1 MVSKS
6 KKIIAGVVAVAV
18 VGGVALA
25 VQGGDKGKSSEP
37 KYKVAMITDGAQT
50 VMDRSFNQ
58 ITWEGLQSWGKEHN
72 LKKGQGYDYFLSK
85 SPADFDQNFKLAQ
98 REGYNLQ
105 AGIGFSLNN
114 AVKKA
119 AKANPKTQYALVDD
133 VITGQKNVVS
143 LMFRSEESSYLAG
156 VAAATKAKELGENQV
171 GFIGGMVGPVIDRFH
186 AGYVDGVKSVDP
198 NMKVN
203 VVYANSYS
211 DAAKGNMIAKTMIAN
226 GSRVIF
232 SAAGSTGNGVFTS
245 AKQTNQLLN
254 ADSKERVYVIGV
266 DMDQY
271 QDGLFTSKDGKKES
285 ATLTSSLTEV
295 GNALKDTANKGMD
308 GKFPGGKTVRYG
320 LKDKGVDVT
329 TKNLNDQELKAVNEA
344 KQGILD
350 GKIKVNAKPAS
361 YKAEQ

>member
-1 MVSKS
+1 MST
-6 KKIIAGVVAVAV
+6 KILAGVATVAV
-18 VGGVALA
+18 VGGVAFA
-25 VQGGDKGKSSEP
+25 VNNKGDKKASVGD
-37 KYKVAMITDGAQT
+37 YKVAMITDGAQT
-50 VMDRSFNQ
+50 VQDRSFNQ
-58 ITWEGLQSWGKEHN
+58 ITWEGLQAWGKEN
-72 LKKGQGYDYFLSK
+72 NVKQGQGYNYFLSK
-85 SPADFDQNFKLAQ
+85 SPSDFDQNFKLAQ
-98 REGYNLQ
+98 KGGYDMQ
-105 AGIGFSLNN
+105 AGIGFNLNN

-119 AKANPKTQYALVDD
+119 AKANPKTDYVLVDD
-133 VITGQKNVVS
+133 VVTGQKNVTS

-156 VAAATKAKELGENQV
+156 VAAATKAKEIGDHQV

-245 AKQTNQLLN
+245 AKQTNQLLD

-295 GNALKDTANKGMD
+295 GNALKDTANKGMA
-308 GKFPGGKTVRYG
+308 GKFPGGKTVWYG

-350 GKIKVNAKPAS
+350 GKIKVNAKPES